1 MNTLIHKET
10 NDEHLQIIRQVAVK
24 LHKKYN
30 LDVED
35 LYSEG
40 TLQYLLKKDKI
51 VAKENAKFNTCL
63 WIVVWNSLLDYIRME
78 MRVRFVMSIDTFLDM
93 EEYPDTPRYTKHP
106 LKESFLYGCF

>member
-10 NDEHLQIIRQVAVK
+10 NDEHLKIIRQVAWK
-24 LHKKYN
+24 LHQRYN

-51 VAKENAKFNTCL
+51 IAKENVKFRTCL
-63 WIVVWNSLLDYIRME
+63 WIVVWNSLLDYIKME
-78 MRVRFVMSIDTFLDM
+78 MKVRFTDSIDDFLDLV
-93 EEYPDTPRYTKHP
+93 EYPDPPVNKKHP